1 MGACTVVVTGASGSV
16 YGMRLIEQ
24 LVLAGHEVSV
34 VLRRFEPETDSLNV
48 YLELH
53 DAVGTVWIDETRLT
67 PLSLL
72 ETKKV
77 RGE

>member
-1 MGACTVVVTGASGSV
+1 
-16 YGMRLIEQ
+16 
-24 LVLAGHEVSV
+24 VSV
-34 VLRRFEPETDSLNV
+34 VLRRFEPETDALNV

-53 DAVGTVWIDETRLT
+53 DAVGTVWLDEVKLA
-67 PLSLL
+67 PLSLS